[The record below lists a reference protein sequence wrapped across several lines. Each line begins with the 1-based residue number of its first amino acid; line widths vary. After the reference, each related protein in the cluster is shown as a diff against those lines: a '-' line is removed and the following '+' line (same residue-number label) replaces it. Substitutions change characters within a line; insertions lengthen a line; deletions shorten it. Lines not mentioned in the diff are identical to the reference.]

1 MPRLALNK
9 DITMEDLEE
18 KYNFTIVTSDQ
29 DLEDSKRIDELW
41 GWYCIRAYKSL
52 GPYYSLVIE
61 NDNCPNE
68 VKIIPEAGIPWRV
81 GLSHQLS
88 ALYELIKDGVVVE
101 YED

>member
-1 MPRLALNK
+1 MPRLTLNK

-18 KYNFTIVTSDQ
+18 KYNFTIITSDRG
-29 DLEDSKRIDELW
+29 LEDNKEVDELW
-41 GWYCIRAYKSL
+41 RWYCIRAYKSL
-52 GPYYSLVIE
+52 GPHYSLVIE

-68 VKIIPEAGIPWRV
+68 VKIIPEAGIPWKV
-81 GLSHQLS
+81 SLSYQLS